1 MHFNIYLDDATGQR
15 LTEAAQQ
22 AGENRNA
29 VIRRAVQEW
38 LARQHQ
44 PQWPPAV
51 LAHTGHPDDLPPFEA
66 GRADLAPALDDP
78 LA

>member
-1 MHFNIYLDDATGQR
+1 MHFNIYLEDETGLR

-38 LARQHQ
+38 LSRHDK
-44 PQWPPAV
+44 PQWPEAV
-51 LAHTGHPDDLPPFEA
+51 LNFTGMPDMPAFEA
-66 GRADLAPALDDP
+66 GREHLAAVMDDP

>member
-1 MHFNIYLDDATGQR
+1 MHFNIYLEDETGLR

-29 VIRRAVQEW
+29 LIRRAVQEW
-38 LARQHQ
+38 LARYDK
-44 PQWPPAV
+44 PQWPETVLNFTGMPDMPA
-51 LAHTGHPDDLPPFEA
+51 FEA
-66 GRADLAPALDDP
+66 GREHLATTMDDP

>member
-1 MHFNIYLDDATGQR
+1 MHFNIYLDDETGKR

-38 LARQHQ
+38 LAHRGK
-44 PQWPPAV
+44 PQWPAAV
-51 LAHTGHPDDLPPFEA
+51 LAFAGEPDMPAFEA
-66 GRADLAPALDDP
+66 GRAHLGPAKADP